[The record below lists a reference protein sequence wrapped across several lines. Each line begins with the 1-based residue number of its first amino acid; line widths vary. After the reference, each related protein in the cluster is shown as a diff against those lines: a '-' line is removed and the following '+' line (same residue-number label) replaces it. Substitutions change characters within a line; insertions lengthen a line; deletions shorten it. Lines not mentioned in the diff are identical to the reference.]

1 MWCVCQSLWD
11 VIVHENR
18 QIRQSKC
25 EQKNGFLPTRTDKF
39 LLRVVFFE
47 VQNVFGCQRLDLKT
61 LLTSLNQCW
70 SSEPS
75 KHRHR
80 VKVVTACAL
89 LNDWT
94 SRDNTDFCSAWTALN
109 VIVFLSR
116 IVYLYVMLY
125 WMAYTC
131 IYLITFQKHFD
142 TCISFFSKTC
152 KVFPYTCNA
161 LETLQ
166 KNLLYG
172 KNDIFN

>member
-1 MWCVCQSLWD
+1 MWLY
-11 VIVHENR
+11 
-18 QIRQSKC
+18 
-25 EQKNGFLPTRTDKF
+25 TRTAKSGKASVNKKMDFCQLGQINFCCVLCFLKF
-39 LLRVVFFE
+39 RMCSAVKNLTWKHCWLRWISVEVVSLQSTCRHIE
-47 VQNVFGCQRLDLKT
+47 LRLW
-61 LLTSLNQCW
+61 Q
-70 SSEPS
+70 
-75 KHRHR
+75 
-80 VKVVTACAL
+80 ACAL

-94 SRDNTDFCSAWTALN
+94 SRDDTDFCSAWTALN